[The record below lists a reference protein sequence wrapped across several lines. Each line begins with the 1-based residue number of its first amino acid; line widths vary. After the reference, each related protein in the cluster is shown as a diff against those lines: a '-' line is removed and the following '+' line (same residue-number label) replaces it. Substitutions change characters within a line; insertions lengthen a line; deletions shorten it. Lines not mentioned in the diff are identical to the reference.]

1 MPLKYQG
8 GENIMIELFKL
19 AQHDLLLKKTIDVI
33 EKNAENT
40 SVKCTA
46 QWEIIFAVMDSDL
59 NLSFG

>member
-1 MPLKYQG
+1 
-8 GENIMIELFKL
+8 MIELFKL